1 MAARAPAGKDVE
13 PVEQLVLSGLEG
25 GPATDGASAGEDE
38 ALLGVLVHRSWD
50 DDPEPPELEPEGEKA
65 GGGICGF
72 TGPGRCRA
80 TNGGAPGGWWD
91 RLAQYWESPQS
102 PESALP
108 QPHVGPQAALFVE
121 EVETIQEVSRSHVE
135 EDRNRCCPCSFV
147 DVSMPALSTLSAPRC
162 VHAPGPQKGAPDP
175 PRRCSS
181 QAGPEAVLG
190 LESSPERYVAFLE
203 LLLQTAEKHF
213 MAGHRVTCY
222 VFTDRPGDV
231 PRMPLGEGR
240 QVGVL
245 EVRSY
250 SRRQDVS
257 VHRVEMIRNFSRR
270 RFLHEVDS
278 PVCADVDVSFR
289 DHVGVE
295 IPSPLFGTL
304 HPGFYGVAREAFTYE
319 RRPQSQAHVPR
330 DEGDFYYAG
339 GFFGGSVAE
348 VLRLTSACHQAT
360 VVDRAHGIEAVWH
373 DESHLNRYLLDHKP
387 TKVLSPEYLWDEQLL
402 GWPAVVKKLRY
413 VTVPKSHR
421 GIRD

>member
-1 MAARAPAGKDVE
+1 MLTRGCTGF
-13 PVEQLVLSGLEG
+13 Q
-25 GPATDGASAGEDE
+25 
-38 ALLGVLVHRSWD
+38 
-50 DDPEPPELEPEGEKA
+50 PPP
-65 GGGICGF
+65 
-72 TGPGRCRA
+72 
-80 TNGGAPGGWWD
+80 
-91 RLAQYWESPQS
+91 
-102 PESALP
+102 
-108 QPHVGPQAALFVE
+108 PQA
-121 EVETIQEVSRSHVE
+121 RS
-135 EDRNRCCPCSFV
+135 P
-147 DVSMPALSTLSAPRC
+147 L
-162 VHAPGPQKGAPDP
+162 
-175 PRRCSS
+175 
-181 QAGPEAVLG
+181 
-190 LESSPERYVAFLE
+190 YVAFLE

-231 PRMPLGEGR
+231 PRVPLREGR

-257 VHRVEMIRNFSRR
+257 VHRVEMICNFSRR

-278 PVCADVDVSFR
+278 PVCADVDVRFR

-304 HPGFYGVAREAFTYE
+304 HPGFYGAAREAFTYE

-348 VLRLTSACHQAT
+348 VLRLTSVCHQAT

>member
-13 PVEQLVLSGLEG
+13 PLEQLVLSGLEG

-50 DDPEPPELEPEGEKA
+50 EDPEPPELEPEG
-65 GGGICGF
+65 
-72 TGPGRCRA
+72 
-80 TNGGAPGGWWD
+80 D

-135 EDRNRCCPCSFV
+135 EDFARQIWESRTPLVSSLTCP
-147 DVSMPALSTLSAPRC
+147 STQLFPGRPRGGPRAG
-162 VHAPGPQKGAPDP
+162 VFSWEVGSGDRGQTVPVGAGEGRGPQAECRLVCQG
-175 PRRCSS
+175 PR
-181 QAGPEAVLG
+181 AG
-190 LESSPERYVAFLE
+190 YVAFLE

-231 PRMPLGEGR
+231 PRVPLGEGR

-250 SRRQDVS
+250 SRQQDVS

-278 PVCADVDVSFR
+278 PVCADVDVRFR

-304 HPGFYGVAREAFTYE
+304 HPGFYGAAREAFTYE

-348 VLRLTSACHQAT
+348 VLRLTSVCHQAT

-373 DESHLNRYLLDHKP
+373 DESHLNRYPLDHKP

>member
-13 PVEQLVLSGLEG
+13 PLEQLVLSGLEG
-25 GPATDGASAGEDE
+25 GPATDGASAGEDA

-50 DDPEPPELEPEGEKA
+50 EDPEPPELEPEGEKA

-108 QPHVGPQAALFVE
+108 QPHVGPQAALFAE
-121 EVETIQEVSRSHVE
+121 EVEMIQEVNRSHVE
-135 EDRNRCCPCSFV
+135 EGLGPHGTFDSGPRAQHIPC
-147 DVSMPALSTLSAPRC
+147 
-162 VHAPGPQKGAPDP
+162 
-175 PRRCSS
+175 
-181 QAGPEAVLG
+181 AG
-190 LESSPERYVAFLE
+190 YVAFLE

-231 PRMPLGEGR
+231 PHVPLGEGR

-257 VHRVEMIRNFSRR
+257 MHRVEMIRNFSRR

-295 IPSPLFGTL
+295 NPSPLFGTL
-304 HPGFYGVAREAFTYE
+304 HPGFYGAAREAFTYE

-339 GFFGGSVAE
+339 GFFGGSVAK

-373 DESHLNRYLLDHKP
+373 DESHLNRYPLDQKP